1 MRLLE
6 IGRICDKCWVK
17 IDNRLFILVMGNFVG
32 RIFILVIFLGKIIK
46 NVLCGEKFFFPKL
59 INFQVN
65 FLFKLVKLFIRV
77 TYYEH
82 LKQFERD
89 RFSPVGMH

>member
-46 NVLCGEKFFFPKL
+46 NVMTVR
-59 INFQVN
+59 NFS
-65 FLFKLVKLFIRV
+65 FR
-77 TYYEH
+77 
-82 LKQFERD
+82 
-89 RFSPVGMH
+89 S